1 MREFMAICR
10 IYKVDKG
17 FKNHMN
23 LRSFFVY
30 FYYDIYYFSYNLLV
44 LNCYRNFN

>member
-1 MREFMAICR
+1 MAICR

-23 LRSFFVY
+23 LRFVY
-30 FYYDIYYFSYNLLV
+30 FYYDIYYFSYKLLV
-44 LNCYRNFN
+44 